1 MSTLLTPPEVV
12 QVMLD
17 GKKVEI
23 RGVIASQNNKWKP
36 LNEHE
41 IHIGVLTNGL
51 FMFRLAQEIITVGD
65 VSFPKPESVAPTHG
79 TMYYIPDL
87 NSFGTYGSHIWD
99 GWEFDHQMLKTG
111 LVHLTK
117 ENAIAHAKALIKL
130 SGGECKEL
138 GE

>member
-1 MSTLLTPPEVV
+1 MSILLTPPEVV

-51 FMFRLAQEIITVGD
+51 FMFRLAQEMITVGD
-65 VSFPKPESVAPTHG
+65 VSFPKPESRAPEIG
-79 TMYYIPDL
+79 DMYYIPRL
-87 NSFGTYGSHIWD
+87 NASTFRNQYHWD
-99 GWEFDHQMLKTG
+99 GSEADQSFLKAG

-130 SGGECKEL
+130 SGGECE
-138 GE
+138 